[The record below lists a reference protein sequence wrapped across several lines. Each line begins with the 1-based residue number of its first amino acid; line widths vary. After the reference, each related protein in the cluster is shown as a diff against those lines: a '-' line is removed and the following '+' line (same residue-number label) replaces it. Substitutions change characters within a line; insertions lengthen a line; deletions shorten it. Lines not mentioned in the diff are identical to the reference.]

1 MSQGDTMSYTPIKIK
16 KESKISTLNTEVVD
30 IIVDGMRDTNKE
42 VREAAYSTWVAI
54 VELESDKVT
63 EEMLQKVTSALKTY
77 RL

>member
-1 MSQGDTMSYTPIKIK
+1 MAYAPIKTK
-16 KESKISTLNTEVVD
+16 KENKISTLSSDVVD
-30 IIVDGMRDTNKE
+30 IIVDGMRDNNKE

>member
-1 MSQGDTMSYTPIKIK
+1 MSYTPIRTK
-16 KESKISTLNTEVVD
+16 KESQISTLNSEVVD
-30 IIVDGMRDTNKE
+30 IIVDGMKDNNKE

-63 EEMLQKVTSALKTY
+63 DEMLQKVTSALKTY